1 MANTDA
7 ALSYCG
13 QEVHRNDRDRFLT
26 CLFAPP
32 DRREALFGLYAF
44 NVEIAKT
51 REVVTEP
58 LLGQIRL
65 QWWREAVEEMYAGS
79 VRRHEVVRS
88 LADAVAAYGLSRAYF
103 DGLIDAREADLEEEE
118 PATLAD
124 LERYAEGTGAPPTL
138 LAQQALGVAAEGA
151 AAEAARHV
159 GTAWALTGLL
169 RAVPYHA
176 RSHRIY
182 LPRELLERHGM
193 TRYDLFELRW
203 QPGLPAIVR
212 VVAERARAHLAA
224 ARAVR
229 KAVPRRAA
237 PALLTATLADGH
249 LAALARAGFD
259 PFDPRLQAP
268 RPFTQMALALRAFA
282 GRY

>member
-13 QEVHRNDRDRFLT
+13 QEVHRGDRERFLT

-44 NVEIAKT
+44 NIEVAKT

-79 VRRHEVVRS
+79 VRRHEVVKC
-88 LADAVAAYGLSRAYF
+88 LAEAVEAYGLTRGYF
-103 DGLIDAREADLEEEE
+103 DELIDAREADLEEEE

-124 LERYAEGTGAPPTL
+124 LERYAEQTGAPLVL
-138 LAQQALGVAAEGA
+138 LALQALGVPAEGA
-151 AAEAARHV
+151 AAEAGRHV
-159 GTAWALTGLL
+159 GMAWALTGLL
-169 RAVPYHA
+169 RAVSFHA

-193 TRYDLFELRW
+193 TRHDVFELRPH
-203 QPGLPAIVR
+203 PGLPAVVR
-212 VVAERARAHLAA
+212 AVAESARVHLAA
-224 ARAVR
+224 ARAAR
-229 KAVPRRAA
+229 KGVPRRAV

-249 LAALARAGFD
+249 LSALAGAGYD
-259 PFDPRLQAP
+259 PLDPRLQAP
-268 RPFTQMALALRAFA
+268 RPLTQVMLALRAFA